1 MTHFGRL
8 GVIVSII
15 RTDPTKT
22 EELTEW
28 NGVPAVSGVVG
39 SILEVV
45 VSVCGFVVNGS
56 GYSVVG
62 NRNTKVQEWYR
73 GLAYLKSILK
83 SRMIG

>member
-15 RTDPTKT
+15 RTDPTQT

-28 NGVPAVSGVVG
+28 NGVPAMSGVRG

-45 VSVCGFVVNGS
+45 VSICGFVVNG
-56 GYSVVG
+56 
-62 NRNTKVQEWYR
+62 K
-73 GLAYLKSILK
+73 
-83 SRMIG
+83 

>member
-1 MTHFGRL
+1 M
-8 GVIVSII
+8 
-15 RTDPTKT
+15 

-28 NGVPAVSGVVG
+28 NGVPSISGVGG

-62 NRNTKVQEWYR
+62 NRNTNLQE
-73 GLAYLKSILK
+73 
-83 SRMIG
+83 

>member
-1 MTHFGRL
+1 M
-8 GVIVSII
+8 
-15 RTDPTKT
+15 

-28 NGVPAVSGVVG
+28 NGVPAMSGVEG

-62 NRNTKVQEWYR
+62 NRNTKVQQWY
-73 GLAYLKSILK
+73 
-83 SRMIG
+83 